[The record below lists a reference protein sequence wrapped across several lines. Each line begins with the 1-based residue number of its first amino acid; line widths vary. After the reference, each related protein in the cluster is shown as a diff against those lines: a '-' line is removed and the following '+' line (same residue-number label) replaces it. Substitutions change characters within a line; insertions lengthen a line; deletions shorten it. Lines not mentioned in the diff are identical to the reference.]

1 MEVGKELYWLC
12 YFLQQL
18 QDPSDHR
25 TAIRGQVT
33 GRLELQM
40 CGQEVDPGKATE
52 PKESLAAPQV
62 GKEADGAPGAW

>member
-1 MEVGKELYWLC
+1 MEVVKKLYWFC

-18 QDPSDHR
+18 HDPSDHR

-33 GRLELQM
+33 GKLELQM
-40 CGQEVDPGKATE
+40 CRQEVDLGKDTE
-52 PKESLAAPQV
+52 PEESALWA